1 MVRWKKSWEH
11 GTTNTRG
18 VAHRWHKGRFKGCLA
33 QIQHKTK
40 IPLFRF
46 PANCSKQRNA
56 TLAQLVE
63 RLIRNQQ
70 VAGSIPA
77 GGSRFFKHF
86 QQISKIRPVQNLF
99 SELSARLRNAGDGTR
114 GG

>member
-1 MVRWKKSWEH
+1 MEGQWNVRGANLSQLQDKSVC
-11 GTTNTRG
+11 RG
-18 VAHRWHKGRFKGCLA
+18 RVKGCLA

-40 IPLFRF
+40 IPLFQF
-46 PANCSKQRNA
+46 PVNYSKQRNA

-77 GGSRFFKHF
+77 GGSTKFTLGYRT
-86 QQISKIRPVQNLF
+86 QP
-99 SELSARLRNAGDGTR
+99 GTT
-114 GG
+114 